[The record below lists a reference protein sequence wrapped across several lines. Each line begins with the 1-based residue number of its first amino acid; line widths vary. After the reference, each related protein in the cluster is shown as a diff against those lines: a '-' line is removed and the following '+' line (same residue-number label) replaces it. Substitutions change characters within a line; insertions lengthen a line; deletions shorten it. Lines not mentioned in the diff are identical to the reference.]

1 MITGAQNARD
11 TLLLLAEVR
20 VTVNFLSIAAHVAAF
35 SEQAP

>member
-1 MITGAQNARD
+1 
-11 TLLLLAEVR
+11 LAEVR